1 MWILGIS
8 CYYHD
13 AAAALLKDGVVVAAV
28 EEERFTRK
36 KHDSSFPLRSIEFC
50 LATAGIDIQDLD
62 YVVYYEKPFLKF
74 ERLLTTS
81 LTMFPQSYK
90 LFRESMMTWLGDKLW
105 VKSHIQN
112 HLPLPAEKILFSE
125 HHVSHAASA
134 FLCSPFKEAAVLTLD
149 GVGEWCTTVCAKG
162 TTHWAHDPSTAGV
175 TNSMDFFQEMRFPH
189 SLGLLYSVFTAFLG
203 FEVNEGEYKVMGMA
217 PYGKP
222 RYVEDV
228 WKLMKCADDGSFQL
242 DMKYFSHHYHTRKAF
257 TKHFEKLFGEPRK
270 PGLRFVTTETST
282 YDDPTP
288 ATPQELAA
296 NQRYAD
302 IAASIQKVTEE
313 IVLRMAK
320 SLRQQTGCSKLCMA
334 GGVALNSVAN
344 FRILREA
351 GFDEI
356 YVQPAAG
363 DSGGALGAALYA
375 YHILLNKPRQFIMDH
390 AAWGKGYSEA
400 ETADALRT
408 EGVPFETFSEP
419 EKLYERV
426 CDGLLEGQVI
436 GWHQG
441 RFEWGPRAL
450 GQRSILADPR
460 NPKMKDI
467 VNIKIKFREPY
478 RPFAPSVIAE
488 ETNTYFELP
497 DWQNQTTA
505 RFMLLVTPVRE
516 SQRSKL
522 PAITHADGT
531 GRLQTVFQET
541 NAPYYA
547 LIQRWKEASGVPVVM
562 NTSFNLKG
570 EPIVNTPME
579 AYRTFCASGMDA
591 LVVGNHLI
599 TKKSNLKPEIPLW
612 EYSKEPV
619 KNLVS

>member
-1 MWILGIS
+1 MYILGIS

-13 AAAALLKDGVVVAAV
+13 AAAALLKDGAVVAAA

-36 KHDSSFPLRSIEFC
+36 KHDSGFPFKAIEFC
-50 LATAGIDIQDLD
+50 LATGGITIDDVA
-62 YVVYYEKPFLKF
+62 YVVYYEKPFAKF
-74 ERLLTTS
+74 ERLLTSS
-81 LTMFPQSYK
+81 LATFPRSFK
-90 LFRESMMTWLGDKLW
+90 FFREAMMTWLGDKLW
-105 VKSHIQN
+105 IKSHIQN
-112 HLPLPAEKILFSE
+112 HLNIAPEKILFSE
-125 HHVSHAASA
+125 HHISHAASA
-134 FLCSPFKEAAVLTLD
+134 FLCSPYQEAAFLSLD
-149 GVGEWCTTVCAKG
+149 GVGEWDSALCGKG
-162 TTHWAHDPSTAGV
+162 TARWTEQGPANT
-175 TNSMDFFQEMRFPH
+175 MEFYQEMRFPH

-217 PYGKP
+217 PYGRPK
-222 RYVEDV
+222 YVEDV
-228 WKLMKCADDGSFQL
+228 WKVLDAAEDGSFRL
-242 DMKYFSHHYHTRKAF
+242 KMGYFSHHYHTRKAF
-257 TKHFEKLFGEPRK
+257 TAKFEHLFGPPRT

-288 ATPQELAA
+288 ATAQELEA
-296 NQRYAD
+296 NQHYAD

-313 IVLRMAK
+313 IMLRMAK
-320 SLRQQTGCSKLCMA
+320 SLRRQSGCTRLCMA

-375 YHILLNKPRQFIMDH
+375 WHIMLNKPRQFVMQH
-390 AAWGKGYSEA
+390 ASWGKGYSDA
-400 ETADALRT
+400 EIADALRG
-408 EGVPFETFSEP
+408 EGIAFETFDDWGG
-419 EKLYERV
+419 LYDRV
-426 CDGLLEGQVI
+426 SDHLLKGHVI

-450 GQRSILADPR
+450 GNRSILADPR

-497 DWQNQTTA
+497 DWKQQMTA

-516 SQRSKL
+516 NQREKL

-531 GRLQTVFQET
+531 GRLQTVFKET
-541 NAPYYA
+541 NPIYYG
-547 LIQRWKEASGVPVVM
+547 LLERWKEASGAPVVM

-570 EPIVNTPME
+570 EPIVNTPLE

-591 LVVGNHLI
+591 LVLGNHI
-599 TKKSNLKPEIPLW
+599 VTQKTNVKPEIPLW
-612 EYSKEPV
+612 DYSKEPV